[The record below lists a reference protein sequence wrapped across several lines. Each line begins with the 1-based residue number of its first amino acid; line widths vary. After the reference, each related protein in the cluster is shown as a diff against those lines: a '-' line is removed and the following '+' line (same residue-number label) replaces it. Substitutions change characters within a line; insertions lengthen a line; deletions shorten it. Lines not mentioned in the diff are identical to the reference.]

1 MTFGRK
7 AQDGSKNTTCR
18 PLTNEGMSVRWYT
31 LLNPTPNRPVL
42 PTCVRLTE
50 SPMREIDSKSLSLN
64 VESLNT
70 SSDGPWNC
78 AKRSYASVSVPCE
91 RSSRHTLTVLAP
103 ASSWGKGWGGVE
115 IRGLD
120 WWAPR

>member
-1 MTFGRK
+1 MK
-7 AQDGSKNTTCR
+7 
-18 PLTNEGMSVRWYT
+18 
-31 LLNPTPNRPVL
+31 PTPKRPVL

-78 AKRSYASVSVPCE
+78 ARPSYASVSVPCE
-91 RSSRHTLTVLAP
+91 RSSRHTFTVLAP
-103 ASSWGKGWGGVE
+103 ASSWGFGKGRRGRIVE
-115 IRGLD
+115 D
-120 WWAPR
+120 WAPC